1 MMKQTLYALFSD
13 SQAAAETIDRLVA
26 LGISHDSIRMVG
38 AGARDHMGGFA
49 DTDTHTHSAERDHVG
64 GFADTE
70 AHIHTPERD
79 HVGGFADTE
88 AHIHTP
94 ERDMV
99 GSFASTDR
107 GSTQPSEAAR
117 PLIAAGLSP
126 AEAATAAQGIAAG
139 AVLVLVQVFAD
150 QADAVARVLGQ

>member
-1 MMKQTLYALFSD
+1 MMKQTLHALVRD
-13 SQAAAETIDRLVA
+13 PQAAAQTIDQLVA
-26 LGISHDSIRMVG
+26 LGISHDAIRTVG
-38 AGARDHMGGFA
+38 TSARDHMGGFGDA
-49 DTDTHTHSAERDHVG
+49 DMHAHSAERDHVG

-79 HVGGFADTE
+79 HVGSFADTE
-88 AHIHTP
+88 AHVHTP
-94 ERDMV
+94 ERDTV

-126 AEAATAAQGIAAG
+126 AEAATAAQGIASG
-139 AVLVLVQVFAD
+139 AVLVLVQVFAE